1 MVLTISIGIGATF
14 EFIFACW
21 PINFFW
27 DRVIKFYGPLVGY
40 PGAADF
46 PDGWCMPMAFY
57 LEIPLIASFITDVFL
72 FFLPLIPLWNMRLP
86 LFKKFS
92 VFLTLSLGLFAIG
105 VDIVRIWEIIHFDV
119 LGDVT
124 WLNTPGVTWNAI
136 EYNVALVS
144 ACIPAMAPLLRKELW
159 QRGSAARDRKQ
170 ALWQLGNDP
179 YQGPSNRSD
188 KNLLQASPTYINN
201 DYRVWGDRSEMWR
214 QQKRRQSDDDN
225 NSIWSGDTRSD
236 SRAQSERERLR
247 KESTI
252 EFSVRRT
259 SDSTVTNESHPVAPL
274 KQTFSNSPPQKVS
287 EWV

>member
-1 MVLTISIGIGATF
+1 MILTILIGIGATF
-14 EFIFACW
+14 EFIFACL
-21 PINFFW
+21 PINYFW
-27 DRVIKFYGPLVGY
+27 DRVFKFWGH
-40 PGAADF
+40 PGAAEV
-46 PDGWCMPMAFY
+46 PDGWCMPMSIY
-57 LEIPLIASFITDVFL
+57 LEVPLIASFITDIFL
-72 FFLPLIPLWNMRLP
+72 FLLPLIPLWNMKLP
-86 LFKKFS
+86 LFKKIS

-105 VDIVRIWEIIHFDV
+105 VDVVRIWEIIHFDMF
-119 LGDVT
+119 GDVT

-170 ALWQLGNDP
+170 ALWQLGTDP

-225 NSIWSGDTRSD
+225 TSIWSGDTRSD
-236 SRAQSERERLR
+236 SRAQGERERLR
-247 KESTI
+247 KES
-252 EFSVRRT
+252 VYARRT
-259 SDSTVTNESHPVAPL
+259 SDSTITNESHPMTPL
-274 KQTFSNSPPQKVS
+274 KQTFSNTPPQKVS